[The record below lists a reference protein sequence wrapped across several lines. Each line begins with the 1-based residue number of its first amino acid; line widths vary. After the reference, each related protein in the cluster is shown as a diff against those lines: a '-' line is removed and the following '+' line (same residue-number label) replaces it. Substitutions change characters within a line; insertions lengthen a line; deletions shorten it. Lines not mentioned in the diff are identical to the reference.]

1 MAELQIAHVSWIRK
15 PIAQSVE
22 QAKLAMESYATKK
35 RELNNPP
42 NGAQPTWFAN
52 KRQATEAAYQA
63 LKELVE
69 QCHCAITMVGSKGAA
84 ALTQELLVLCTN
96 IEMQGM
102 SIEEE
107 SRALTTIQSGLL
119 VLPGYLKMVI
129 DGSPDNAGIL
139 SKHINDV
146 REIRNVPLMAGEN
159 LLPSNLSFV
168 YSAPPGRSD
177 EVNDEVRK
185 SLFSNAGSEF
195 QQGFAEFIGTQSK
208 AALERM
214 RVVLAQLMVVTRDF
228 EVGCAW
234 WVGTRLLAE
243 MQTGSV
249 KSASNTLT
257 NIRMLSVAVQ
267 KLAIGGEESAR
278 EAMGI
283 DRFKAILYAL
293 SLAVNP
299 DQETVELLERFNI
312 GRNAGQEEI
321 QQLQERLEAA
331 QVGSLDDVVGEL
343 KPHLEAGMVSLG
355 RALSAKT
362 EKGFVTQ
369 LEVFT
374 TSMKIIANVFSMIGE
389 DKLAASTNA
398 MLSSVVNIDN
408 QGMLS
413 DEIVEE
419 IKSQVLFVDQQLS
432 QFEANDAT
440 KALMIEGIGADVVT
454 ALVLE
459 TQREIISVRK
469 KIAIHVESGIEADS
483 LLEGLENLSSTATAF
498 EFAGGLNVS
507 SLLKG
512 ITSGLVS
519 LVDDRRLTNSESL
532 DLAARALVAVEMY
545 FDALINDLAPDHRM
559 LSHAEEALS
568 ELGVSVAQVQSV
580 SKHELLLKFNEGIG
594 GGDAKSDE
602 DPFLAEIFDLR
613 EYFETVLSSPEFH
626 NYRNYLNLYDAS
638 SRLAEAAH
646 IAGLENYSELCRS
659 LALMAKIAP
668 GHVDD
673 SSIDAKERQ
682 ALAKQACELVIR
694 GMDEY
699 LTKGDVSLFLRPTT
713 DALIAA
719 YGDAPVAEVASAAK
733 DAPETLQGAAEGEE
747 TEREFPPGVDPM
759 LIELFRQEADEQY
772 EKLFRFVGINRN
784 TPSQDECRAVHT
796 LNGISGSAGCMALKR
811 VYEALEESL
820 SVLVAANA
828 SLTSDQMTQLGQ
840 LLEETRVF
848 QLAYP
853 WERESDLEQHWI
865 EAARSLRGTHCS
877 EIDSSG
883 DLPEA
888 EHSQNLSHA
897 NDDASDTTTE
907 AAGAENDSHANLVE
921 APPCGTS
928 TSLEIEYN
936 LEMASF
942 YLDDAEELLPALVSN
957 VDAWYGNMEDKA
969 LNDEIKRNMHTLK
982 GAAGIAEA
990 KCISDLT
997 HNMESLFESF
1007 ELGILQPN
1015 EDAAE
1020 IVRMVLDNLQNMTE
1034 AVRVELPY
1042 ERPVALIA
1050 FLDNAV
1056 ATNRI
1061 DLSALS
1067 SGSESKVPQVIP
1079 EITMSESEQTTSQES
1094 PANEGKSSSAERAPE
1109 AGENQAGES
1118 GEASE
1123 DVAPRRY
1130 RGKRSGRKKRAAVN
1144 AEAAREAA
1152 AREAATKT
1160 APSVSQEPV
1169 IEVGKAEVVA
1179 PPEMEA
1185 AIVTPALEAESAP
1198 EAASVTSD
1206 APSVSPEP
1214 NIEVGKAEVLAPTET
1229 LATVVDPACED
1240 EFAPENKLLAEESE
1254 QSPKKNF
1261 MSALLDEEALT
1272 DNPTDTSNNSR
1283 GNISSAKVIAM
1294 LDRLE
1299 SNLSSES
1306 GTQRKRISSAE
1317 KIKVDQR
1324 LLETAVVNASELNA
1338 SRHRQQAQH
1347 EEAMLMLTSLREKLS
1362 LHLLQHNQ
1370 FTNALRGYINQPS
1383 TLEGSTNQSDLQLER
1398 FNFLSS
1404 MHVQSGMHIE
1414 QMFQDVEDIF
1424 EQNSLIQAS
1433 YSEQAALIRS
1443 LQRDLLDS
1451 RLVPF
1456 MNIRQALQSVVD
1468 QTGKSVGKPVKS
1480 ELIGADTIVDK
1491 VLLESIR
1498 DPLTHIIKNA
1508 IDHGLE
1514 NSVDRQASKK
1524 HPVGKVAV
1532 SVSRRGKSVFV
1543 TVTDDGRG
1551 IDPEVIRK
1559 RAVEKGI
1566 IQPDADLSRREILH
1580 LITANGFTTTDKVTT
1595 ISGRGVGMDIVKAA
1609 VERIGGLLTIE
1620 SEVGK
1625 GTTFT
1630 MELPFTIGSNR
1641 AVVCQAGEQWFA
1653 IPSYNMTQIVEFS
1666 VAELANKRQSGQR
1679 PQLEFEEA
1687 SYDIVHLSE
1696 LIAMPELR
1704 LKKQSSDMTTL
1715 ILCAQGDTRIAI
1727 EVDKGGSMPE
1737 IHVRKLEG
1745 ILSRLKGIIGEA
1757 SIHDG
1762 SPVLVLDVMELAR
1775 HNLKLTDAGYQVRLN
1790 RVRNIRRNDKPF
1802 VLVVDDSSGYRRLLS
1817 RHFESRGFTV
1827 EIARDGQDAIDQFP
1841 MERTPDLIMV
1851 DVEMPR
1857 VDGFE
1862 LTHFLRSKGE
1872 LAAVPIIMLT
1882 TRTGLAEKAFEA
1894 GVNVFMNKP
1903 CDAQALDNAIAE
1915 VLPGVILAGAV

>member
-22 QAKLAMESYATKK
+22 QAKLAMESYASRK

-42 NGAQPTWFAN
+42 SGAQPVWLAN
-52 KRQATEAAYQA
+52 KKEAAEAAYQT
-63 LKELVE
+63 LKDHVE
-69 QCHCAITMVGSKGAA
+69 QCHCAISMVGSKGAA

-96 IEMQGM
+96 IEMQDM
-102 SIEEE
+102 SSEEE
-107 SRALTTIQSGLL
+107 SLALTTIHSGLL

-139 SKHINDV
+139 SKYINDV

-159 LLPSNLSFV
+159 LLPSNLRFV
-168 YSAPPGRSD
+168 FISPPGRSD
-177 EVNDEVRK
+177 QVTDEARH
-185 SLFSNAGSEF
+185 LAFANAGSEF
-195 QQGFAEFIGTQSK
+195 QQGFADFIGSQSK

-214 RVVLAQLMVVTRDF
+214 RVVLTELMRVTRDI
-228 EVGCAW
+228 ETGCAW
-234 WVGTRLLAE
+234 WVGERLLAE

-249 KSASNTLT
+249 KPASNTLT

-267 KLAIGGEESAR
+267 KLAISGEEGAR

-283 DRFKAILYAL
+283 ERFKAILYAL
-293 SLAVNP
+293 SLAVAPNA
-299 DQETVELLERFNI
+299 DTQELLHNFNV
-312 GRNAGQEEI
+312 GPNAGQDEI
-321 QQLQERLEAA
+321 QQLQTRLEAA
-331 QVGSLDDVVGEL
+331 QADSLADVVSEL

-355 RALSAKT
+355 RALSAKSA
-362 EKGFVTQ
+362 KGFITQ
-369 LEVFT
+369 MEVFT

-389 DKLAASTNA
+389 DQLSASTNA
-398 MLSSVVNIDN
+398 MLSNVVNIDK
-408 QGMLS
+408 QDMLS
-413 DEIVEE
+413 EELVEQ
-419 IKSQVLFVDQQLS
+419 IKTQVLFIDQQLS
-432 QFEANDAT
+432 QLEANDAT
-440 KALMIEGIGADVVT
+440 KALMIEGISTDVIT

-483 LLEGLENLSSTATAF
+483 LLEGLESLSSTATAF
-498 EFAGGLNVS
+498 EFSGGVNIS
-507 SLLKG
+507 NLLKG
-512 ITSGLVS
+512 VANGLVS
-519 LVDDRRLTNSESL
+519 LVEDRRLTNSDSL

-545 FDALINDLAPDHRM
+545 FDALINDLAPDRRL
-559 LSHAEEALS
+559 LSHAEQALS
-568 ELGVSVAQVQSV
+568 SLGVSVEHVQTIT
-580 SKHELLLKFNEGIG
+580 KNELLLKFDEGIDG
-594 GGDAKSDE
+594 VETTSDE
-602 DPFLAEIFDLR
+602 DPFLAEIFELR
-613 EYFETVLSSPEFH
+613 GHFEVVLSNPAIQ
-626 NYRNYLNLYDAS
+626 NYRNYLKLYDAS
-638 SRLAEAAH
+638 SRLAAAAQ
-646 IAGLENYSELCRS
+646 IEGLANFSDLCRS
-659 LALMAKIAP
+659 LAALAKVAP
-668 GHVDD
+668 GQIDD
-673 SSIDAKERQ
+673 SSTDAKGAQ
-682 ALAKQACELVIR
+682 ALAQQACEMVVR

-699 LTKGDVSLFLRPTT
+699 LTKGSVSLFLRPTI
-713 DALIAA
+713 DALIAS
-719 YGDAPVAEVASAAK
+719 YGEVPILSESGT
-733 DAPETLQGAAEGEE
+733 DDAAEAPQERAE
-747 TEREFPPGVDPM
+747 TKGVDRECPPDVDPT
-759 LIELFRQEADEQY
+759 LIALFRQEADEQY
-772 EKLFRFVGINRN
+772 EKLFQFVGSKR
-784 TPSQDECRAVHT
+784 TTLSQDESRAVHT
-796 LNGISGSAGCMALKR
+796 LNGIAGSAGCMVLKR
-811 VYEALEESL
+811 VYEALEDSI
-820 SVLVAANA
+820 SFLVAESA
-828 SLTSDQMTQLGQ
+828 SLTSEKLRTLEE
-840 LLEETRVF
+840 LLEQTRVF
-848 QLAYP
+848 QLEYP
-853 WERESDLEQHWI
+853 WHQESELEQVWV
-865 EAARSLRGTHCS
+865 ETAKSLKDDRSVGSRVS
-877 EIDSSG
+877 EEKSATEKTS
-883 DLPEA
+883 
-888 EHSQNLSHA
+888 NLSHA
-897 NDDASDTTTE
+897 NASI
-907 AAGAENDSHANLVE
+907 APAN
-921 APPCGTS
+921 ASQTQHG
-928 TSLEIEYN
+928 IEYN

-942 YLDDAEELLPALVSN
+942 YLDDAEELLPALTSN
-957 VDAWYGNMEDKA
+957 VEAWYGKMDDKD

-990 KCISDLT
+990 KCISELT

-1020 IVRMVLDNLQNMTE
+1020 IVRLVLDSLQNMTE
-1034 AVRVELPY
+1034 AVRAERAY
-1042 ERPVALIA
+1042 DRPVELIA

-1056 ATNRI
+1056 ANNTI
-1061 DLSALS
+1061 DLSTHASGAESKALS
-1067 SGSESKVPQVIP
+1067 DVPESTPLTTESGATEDSTSEGLSSDSENPSIADIHQPEHKPEQDTKPKTRRGRRGGRGRKGASSSDVLTVAAEGNPDIEIVQVPATPEIIAAAPAPELEQPAEKPQV
-1079 EITMSESEQTTSQES
+1079 
-1094 PANEGKSSSAERAPE
+1094 
-1109 AGENQAGES
+1109 
-1118 GEASE
+1118 
-1123 DVAPRRY
+1123 
-1130 RGKRSGRKKRAAVN
+1130 
-1144 AEAAREAA
+1144 
-1152 AREAATKT
+1152 
-1160 APSVSQEPV
+1160 
-1169 IEVGKAEVVA
+1169 
-1179 PPEMEA
+1179 
-1185 AIVTPALEAESAP
+1185 
-1198 EAASVTSD
+1198 
-1206 APSVSPEP
+1206 
-1214 NIEVGKAEVLAPTET
+1214 ET
-1229 LATVVDPACED
+1229 LEIPA
-1240 EFAPENKLLAEESE
+1240 
-1254 QSPKKNF
+1254 KKNF
-1261 MSALLDEEALT
+1261 MSALLDDEPVHEATTL
-1272 DNPTDTSNNSR
+1272 DTSIPFR
-1283 GNISSAKVIAM
+1283 GVIASEKVISM

-1299 SNLSSES
+1299 TKLSSES
-1306 GTQRKRISSAE
+1306 GSQRKKGSSE

-1362 LHLLQHNQ
+1362 LHLLEHNQ

-1383 TLEGSTNQSDLQLER
+1383 TLQRSTDHSDLQLER
-1398 FNFLSS
+1398 FNYLSS

-1424 EQNSLIQAS
+1424 EQNSQIQAS

-1456 MNIRQALQSVVD
+1456 MNIRQALQSVID
-1468 QTGKSVGKPVKS
+1468 QTGKSVGKPIKS
-1480 ELIGADTIVDK
+1480 EFIGADTIVDK

-1514 NSVDRQASKK
+1514 SAEERRRTDKNPHGAV
-1524 HPVGKVAV
+1524 VV
-1532 SVSRRGKSVFV
+1532 SVSRRGKSVYV
-1543 TVTDDGRG
+1543 RVTDDGRG

-1559 RAVEKGI
+1559 KAIEKNI
-1566 IQPDADLSRREILH
+1566 IRPDADLTRRELLH

-1620 SEVGK
+1620 SDIGK

-1666 VAELANKRQSGQR
+1666 VAELAEKRRSGQR
-1679 PQLEFEEA
+1679 PQLEFDFA

-1704 LKKQSSDMTTL
+1704 LKKQSSVMTTL

-1775 HNLKLTDAGYQVRLN
+1775 HNLKLTESGYQVRLN
-1790 RVRNIRRNDKPF
+1790 RVRNIRRDEKPF
-1802 VLVVDDSSGYRRLLS
+1802 VLVVDDSSGYRKLLS
-1817 RHFESRGFTV
+1817 KHFESRGFSV
-1827 EIARDGQDAIDQFP
+1827 EIARDGQDAIDKFP
-1841 MERTPDLIMV
+1841 MERTPDIIMV

-1862 LTHFLRSKGE
+1862 LTHLIRSRSE

-1882 TRTGLAEKAFEA
+1882 TRTGLAEKAYKA

-1903 CDAQALDNAIAE
+1903 CDSQALDSAISE
-1915 VLPGVILAGAV
+1915 VLPSLVMAGAV